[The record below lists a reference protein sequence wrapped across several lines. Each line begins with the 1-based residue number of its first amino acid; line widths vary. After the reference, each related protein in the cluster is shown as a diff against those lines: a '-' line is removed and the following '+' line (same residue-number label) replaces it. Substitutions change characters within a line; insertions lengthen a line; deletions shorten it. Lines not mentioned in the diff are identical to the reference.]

1 MRYRKLSTR
10 LWADERFRR
19 LSGPQPNAQSLFI
32 YLMTGPHTSNIPGL
46 FVAGEASLAEA
57 LGWPVEG
64 FRKAFRELFAEGFGE
79 GHTYPLVAADLDA
92 RLIFLPRAI
101 RHNPPENPNVVKSWK
116 EHWAELPECGLK
128 DAAWHVFLHELQE
141 KSDACAKA
149 FEAHIEKPKGSRKP
163 FGKAFAYPMPKG
175 MANQEQE
182 QEQEQ
187 IKNLA
192 PPKSTASA
200 DGKEKTFSLAVEPS
214 KPKRGR
220 PPKDPEAHAAERA
233 DADRWM
239 ARVRDITGLGE
250 DIMCWSQGHFLA
262 WKALRKKHG
271 IETLM
276 LALDGL
282 ESDKFYK
289 RGNLGL
295 FVSAN
300 AVQSGVAAAQ
310 QRRAYRGQ
318 DINENWE
325 RIEREQAGKAVDT
338 DGW

>member
-1 MRYRKLSTR
+1 MALAVLLDEPRAWTHVVELW
-10 LWADERFRR
+10 LWATRHAPDGD
-19 LSGPQPNAQSLFI
+19 LSGLSSPVIARCA
-32 YLMTGPHTSNIPGL
+32 GWRGDGDR
-46 FVAGEASLAEA
+46 FVDAMRQAGFLDGSVIHNWMLHNGAHQK
-57 LGWPVEG
+57 
-64 FRKAFRELFAEGFGE
+64 KA
-79 GHTYPLVAADLDA
+79 AADKA
-92 RLIFLPRAI
+92 RNGRRAGGS
-101 RHNPPENPNVVKSWK
+101 VVNKNNLTS
-116 EHWAELPECGLK
+116 ESPVSRVSLTSVE
-128 DAAWHVFLHELQE
+128 
-141 KSDACAKA
+141 
-149 FEAHIEKPKGSRKP
+149 IESI
-163 FGKAFAYPMPKG
+163 
-175 MANQEQE
+175 EIE
-182 QEQEQ
+182 ST
-187 IKNLA
+187 KNLA
-192 PPKSTASA
+192 PPENPASA
-200 DGKEKTFSLAVEPS
+200 DDKEKSFTLAVEPS

-276 LALDGL
+276 LALNGL